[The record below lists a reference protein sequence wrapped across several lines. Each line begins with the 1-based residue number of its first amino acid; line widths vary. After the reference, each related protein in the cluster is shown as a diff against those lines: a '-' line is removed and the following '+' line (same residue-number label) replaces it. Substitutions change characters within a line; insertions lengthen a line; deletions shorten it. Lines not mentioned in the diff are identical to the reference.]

1 MHEAVRSLLAGAP
14 VEVETWDSF
23 WDHLNDRASARDAV
37 TLLET
42 LRDEPVA
49 HATVVALI
57 ESLDARREH
66 PAPQAAVNIVGSG
79 GGPATFNLSTA
90 AAILAAAVGVP
101 VVKSGSR
108 GYSSRYG
115 SVDLLKL
122 LRIPLARSQD
132 ELAAQL
138 GARGIAFAGPFAY
151 PGELAL
157 LAKRVFPVDWRTVG
171 AFVNRVGPFLAAVPA
186 DAQLTGVSDP
196 ALLGLY
202 TALPLRR
209 RLWLVN
215 NDAGVDELVA
225 FAPNTVRGD
234 GRSWTWGPVAP
245 GALGDLARGD
255 DVIAHFTALLGGNG
269 SPAALDSIALNAA
282 AMAVLGGV
290 EPDFDAAL
298 AETRA
303 ALRAGAAAALLDE
316 LRACVASSRS

>member
-14 VEVETWDSF
+14 VGVETWDSF
-23 WDHLNDRASARDAV
+23 WDHLEDRASARDAV

-49 HATVVALI
+49 HATTVALI

-66 PAPQAAVNIVGSG
+66 PAAQAAVNIVGSG

-108 GYSSRYG
+108 GYSSRHG

-122 LRIPLARSQD
+122 LRIPLARSQE
-132 ELAAQL
+132 ELSAQL
-138 GARGIAFAGPFAY
+138 AARGIAFAGPFAY
-151 PGELAL
+151 PRELGL
-157 LAKRVFPVDWRTVG
+157 LAKRIFPADWRKVG
-171 AFVNRVGPFLAAVPA
+171 AFVNRIGPFLAAVPA

-196 ALLGLY
+196 VLLPLY
-202 TALPLRR
+202 EALPLRR
-209 RLWLVN
+209 RLWLVS
-215 NDAGVDELVA
+215 NDLGVDELVA
-225 FAPNTVRGD
+225 FAPNTVREN
-234 GRSWTWGPVAP
+234 GRAWTWGPVAP
-245 GALGDLARGD
+245 GALGDLAGAD
-255 DVIAHFTALLGGNG
+255 DAVAHFAALLGGEG
-269 SPAALDSIALNAA
+269 PPAALDSIALNAA

-290 EPDFDAAL
+290 EPDLETAL

-303 ALRAGAAAALLDE
+303 ALRAGAALALLDD
-316 LRACVASSRS
+316 LRALATAP